1 MHIETLEGRQ
11 FLTATV
17 VEGYPGYYEIHGDAS
32 DDVIDVSV
40 SQSGQSFTLDG
51 TTYSNVAY
59 ISVQGYGGD
68 DFISIRSDEGQ
79 GSIAAGV
86 AAGDG
91 RDTVLVNFDGAIWGG
106 GDDDILYLSDSFYG
120 GVHGEDG
127 NDRIYVSGFSL
138 DSEVSGGSGHDY
150 IDASG
155 NYAGLAINGDS
166 GKDTI
171 YGTDYD
177 DQIRGGSNEDELH
190 GNGGNDTF
198 YTREQDHDEI
208 FGGSG
213 TDIAHADRDG
223 DGIYDV
229 EFVCY
234 G

>member
-1 MHIETLEGRQ
+1 MHIETLEGRR
-11 FLTATV
+11 FFAATV

-40 SQSGQSFTLDG
+40 SQSGESFTLDG
-51 TTYSNVAY
+51 VTYSGASY
-59 ISVQGYGGD
+59 ISVFGYAGN
-68 DFISIRSDEGQ
+68 DFISLHSDEGS

-91 RDTVLVNFDGAIWGG
+91 EDTVLVNFDGAIWGG
-106 GDDDILYLSDSFYG
+106 IGDDILYLSDSFYG

-155 NYAGLAINGDS
+155 NYAGLAINGDG

-177 DQIRGGSNEDELH
+177 DEIRGDSGEDELH

-198 YTREQDHDEI
+198 YTREQERDVI
-208 FGGSG
+208 YGGDG
-213 TDIAHADRDG
+213 TDIAYVDRDG
-223 DGIYDV
+223 DGTYDV
-229 EFVCY
+229 EYVFY

>member
-1 MHIETLEGRQ
+1 MHIETLEGRR
-11 FLTATV
+11 FFAATV
-17 VEGYPGYYEIHGDAS
+17 VEGYPGYYEIHGDGS

-40 SQSGQSFTLDG
+40 SQSGESFTLDG
-51 TTYSNVAY
+51 VTYNGVTY
-59 ISVQGYGGD
+59 ISVHAYGGD

-86 AAGDG
+86 SAGDG

-106 GDDDILYLSDSFYG
+106 NDDDILYLSDSFYG

-138 DSEVSGGSGHDY
+138 DSEVSGGAGHDY

-155 NYAGLAINGDS
+155 NYAGLAIGGDS

-171 YGTDYD
+171 YGTEYD
-177 DQIRGGSNEDELH
+177 DEIHGGSNEDELH

-198 YTREQDHDEI
+198 FTRENDHDQI
-208 FGGSG
+208 FGGGG
-213 TDIAHADRDG
+213 TDIAYVDRDG
-223 DGIYDV
+223 DGVYDV
-229 EFVCY
+229 EFVFY